1 VGVSVAITNPPPALP
16 VYDQPACPG
25 DGYVW
30 TPGYWAW
37 ADDSSDYYWVPGTWV
52 LAPEV
57 GLLWTPG
64 YWGWGGD
71 SFLWHEGYWGPQVGF
86 YGGIDYGFGYFGVGF
101 VGGRWDNGR
110 FLYNRAVSNVNLN
123 LTRNVYSE
131 EVSNVNVNRVSFNG
145 GNGGINA
152 RPTPQEE
159 AAERGRHIPPVA
171 AQLQHTQA
179 ARGNPELRASA
190 NLGKPA
196 IAATARPGAFEDN
209 GVLRARE
216 AGAPYSV
223 PANRAVATDRADLR
237 ATRSTPLHA
246 KDLPAIERPA
256 APNTGDAKLDK
267 KYMQQQD
274 ELVAKQEV
282 ERQQLQRQQDKEHQ
296 RLAKQTTDD
305 QKIQQVEQQHQQQTQ
320 QMAQR
325 HSQEMHDLQ
334 QVQQPPRQTALKSRE

>member
-1 VGVSVAITNPPPALP
+1 
-16 VYDQPACPG
+16 
-25 DGYVW
+25 
-30 TPGYWAW
+30 
-37 ADDSSDYYWVPGTWV
+37 
-52 LAPEV
+52 
-57 GLLWTPG
+57 
-64 YWGWGGD
+64 
-71 SFLWHEGYWGPQVGF
+71 
-86 YGGIDYGFGYFGVGF
+86 

-110 FLYNRAVSNVNLN
+110 FLYNRAVSNVNLSV
-123 LTRNVYSE
+123 TRNVYNE
-131 EVSNVNVNRVSFNG
+131 EATNVNANRASFNG
-145 GNGGINA
+145 GRGGIDA

-171 AQLQHTQA
+171 AQLQHAQA
-179 ARGNPELRASA
+179 ARGNPELRASV

-209 GVLRARE
+209 GVLKARE

-223 PANRAVATDRADLR
+223 PANRAVGTDRADLR

-246 KDLPAIERPA
+246 KDLPAIERPP

-296 RLAKQTTDD
+296 RLAKQPADD
-305 QKIQQVEQQHQQQTQ
+305 QKVQQLEQQHQQQTQ
-320 QMAQR
+320 QMTQR
-325 HSQEMHDLQ
+325 HSQEMQDLQ
-334 QVQQPPRQTALKSRE
+334 RGQQPPRQTAFKAHE